1 MRGFIDIGL
10 RRDTGIGRD
19 NRISGKDRNQQ
30 GFTLVEM
37 LVVIGI
43 IVALAAVIVPLVIQ
57 FAGDGAEAA
66 ENAEWDAVQTSL
78 DTMMADKEMTAVG
91 ASSASTRITDS
102 LDWDAGSGTQTLAEY
117 TRDANS
123 NFCYQWATTGRLT
136 AQFKLNADSS
146 CSSTQ
151 TNP

>member
-1 MRGFIDIGL
+1 MRGFIDK
-10 RRDTGIGRD
+10 
-19 NRISGKDRNQQ
+19 RISRQVGNQQ

-66 ENAEWDAVQTSL
+66 ENAEWDAVQTSV
-78 DTMMADKEMTAVG
+78 DTMMADKEMTAV
-91 ASSASTRITDS
+91 SPQSTSLRISDT
-102 LDWDAGSGTQTLAEY
+102 LDWDASTASQTLAEY
-117 TRDANS
+117 TRDPNT
-123 NFCYQWATTGRLT
+123 NYCYQWASTGRLT
-136 AQFKLNADSS
+136 AQYKLNSDNT
-146 CSSTQ
+146 CSTTK

>member
-1 MRGFIDIGL
+1 MRGSV
-10 RRDTGIGRD
+10 D
-19 NRISGKDRNQQ
+19 NRLSRQVRNQR

-66 ENAEWDAVQTSL
+66 ENAEWDAVQTTV
-78 DTMMADKEMTAVG
+78 DTMMADQEMSAV
-91 ASSASTRITDS
+91 SPQSTSLRISDT

-117 TRDANS
+117 TRDPNT
-123 NFCYQWATTGRLT
+123 NFCYQWANTGRLT
-136 AQFKLNADSS
+136 AQFKLNADNS

>member
-1 MRGFIDIGL
+1 MRGFIDKRL
-10 RRDTGIGRD
+10 SRQVRYQR
-19 NRISGKDRNQQ
+19 

-66 ENAEWDAVQTSL
+66 ENAEWDAVQTSI
-78 DTMMADKEMTAVG
+78 DTMMADKEMTKVDPK
-91 ASSASTRITDS
+91 SASTRISDTF
-102 LDWDAGSGTQTLAEY
+102 DWDAGSGTQTLASY

-123 NFCYQWATTGRLT
+123 NFCYQWADTGRLT
-136 AQFKLNADSS
+136 AQYKLNSDNT
-146 CSSTQ
+146 CSSTK

>member
-1 MRGFIDIGL
+1 MRGIIKRKL
-10 RRDTGIGRD
+10 S
-19 NRISGKDRNQQ
+19 NQVRNQE

-43 IVALAAVIVPLVIQ
+43 IVALAAVVVPLVIQ
-57 FAGDGAEAA
+57 FSGDGAEAA
-66 ENAEWDAVQTSL
+66 ENAEWDAVQTSI
-78 DTMMADKEMTAVG
+78 DTLMADNELTAVS
-91 ASSASTRITDS
+91 ASTASTRISDT
-102 LDWDAGSGTQTLAEY
+102 LDWDAGTGTQTMANY
-117 TRDANS
+117 TRDANT

-136 AQFKLNADSS
+136 AQFKLNADNS

>member
-1 MRGFIDIGL
+1 MRGFV
-10 RRDTGIGRD
+10 D
-19 NRISGKDRNQQ
+19 NRLSRQVRNQR

-66 ENAEWDAVQTSL
+66 ENAEWDAVQTTI
-78 DTMMADKEMTAVG
+78 DTMMADKEMAAVG
-91 ASSASTRITDS
+91 PSSVSTRITDT
-102 LDWDAGSGTQTLAEY
+102 LDWDAGSGTQTMAEY
-117 TRDANS
+117 TRDANT
-123 NFCYQWATTGRLT
+123 NFCYQWANTGRLT
-136 AQFKLNADSS
+136 AQFKLNSDNT
-146 CSSTQ
+146 CSTTQ

>member
-1 MRGFIDIGL
+1 MRGFISK
-10 RRDTGIGRD
+10 
-19 NRISGKDRNQQ
+19 RISGQVRNQK

-57 FAGDGAEAA
+57 FSGDGAEAA

-78 DTMMADKEMTAVG
+78 DTMMADKEMTAV
-91 ASSASTRITDS
+91 SPQSTSTPISDG

-117 TRDANS
+117 IRDANT
-123 NFCYQWATTGRLT
+123 NFCYQWASSGRLT
-136 AQFKLNADSS
+136 AQYKLNSDNS
-146 CSSTQ
+146 CSATQ

>member
-1 MRGFIDIGL
+1 MRGFVDKRL
-10 RRDTGIGRD
+10 SRQV
-19 NRISGKDRNQQ
+19 RNQQ

-66 ENAEWDAVQTSL
+66 ENAEWDAVQTSI
-78 DTMMADKEMTAVG
+78 DTMMADNEMTTVDG
-91 ASSASTRITDS
+91 QLTSLRITDQK
-102 LDWDAGSGTQTLAEY
+102 DWDADITATQTLEEY
-117 TRDANS
+117 TRDPDT
-123 NFCYQWATTGRLT
+123 NFCYQWATSGRLT
-136 AQFKLNADSS
+136 AQFKLNADDS
-146 CSSTQ
+146 CSTTQ

>member
-1 MRGFIDIGL
+1 MRGIVNKHL
-10 RRDTGIGRD
+10 SRQV
-19 NRISGKDRNQQ
+19 RNQQ

-66 ENAEWDAVQTSL
+66 ENAEWDAVQTSI
-78 DTMMADKEMTAVG
+78 DTMMADKEMNAV
-91 ASSASTRITDS
+91 SAQSTSLRISDT
-102 LDWDAGSGTQTLAEY
+102 LDWDAGAGTQTMAEY
-117 TRDANS
+117 TRDPNT
-123 NFCYQWATTGRLT
+123 NYCYQWAGTGRLT
-136 AQFKLNADSS
+136 AQFKLNSDST

>member
-1 MRGFIDIGL
+1 MRGFIDARLG
-10 RRDTGIGRD
+10 RRV
-19 NRISGKDRNQQ
+19 RNQR

-78 DTMMADKEMTAVG
+78 DTMMADKEMTAVS
-91 ASSASTRITDS
+91 ASSASTRISDT
-102 LDWDAGSGTQTLAEY
+102 LDWDSGSGTQTMAEY
-117 TRDANS
+117 TRDPNT

-136 AQFKLNADSS
+136 AQFKLNADNT
-146 CSSTQ
+146 CSTTQ

>member
-1 MRGFIDIGL
+1 MKGFVHKRL
-10 RRDTGIGRD
+10 SRQL
-19 NRISGKDRNQQ
+19 RNQQ

-57 FAGDGAEAA
+57 FAGEGAEAA
-66 ENAEWDAVQTSL
+66 ENAEWDAVQTSI
-78 DTMMADKEMTAVG
+78 DTMMADKELMAVS
-91 ASSASTRITDS
+91 ASSASTRISDT
-102 LDWDAGSGTQTLAEY
+102 LDWDAGSGTQTMAEY
-117 TRDANS
+117 TRDPNT

-136 AQFKLNADSS
+136 AQFKLNADNT
-146 CSSTQ
+146 CSTTQ

>member
-1 MRGFIDIGL
+1 MRGFIDTRLG
-10 RRDTGIGRD
+10 RRLGR
-19 NRISGKDRNQQ
+19 RVRNQQ

-66 ENAEWDAVQTSL
+66 ENAEWDAVQTSI
-78 DTMMADKEMTAVG
+78 DTMMADKEMTTVG
-91 ASSASTRITDS
+91 PSSASTRITDT
-102 LDWDAGSGTQTLAEY
+102 LDWDAGSGTQTLSAY
-117 TRDANS
+117 TRDPDTT
-123 NFCYQWATTGRLT
+123 FCYQWADTGMLT
-136 AQFKLNADSS
+136 AQFKLNDDNS